1 MVFTLIKWLTASTAS
16 SGAHQ
21 FIIFPS
27 KIINGKAFFVKFF
40 ERFFLQTLE
49 EGLLNHFSETSKFL
63 CCEHATIW
71 LDDTAKLLGSAVEP
85 SELKSLVDVLRE
97 LGLSYEET
105 VDAMNGVAKEVR
117 SVRHLWKKG
126 NNSRLIKTGLALIA
140 FPEPT
145 PLSETLGAVVLSVG
159 LIQKKMRQSHLGI
172 EDVYNTFQGI
182 MRDLQT
188 IKRGL
193 PE

>member
-1 MVFTLIKWLTASTAS
+1 M
-16 SGAHQ
+16 
-21 FIIFPS
+21 P
-27 KIINGKAFFVKFF
+27 
-40 ERFFLQTLE
+40 
-49 EGLLNHFSETSKFL
+49 
-63 CCEHATIW
+63 TIW

-159 LIQKKMRQSHLGI
+159 LIQKKMRQSYLGI

>member
-1 MVFTLIKWLTASTAS
+1 MSVPTF
-16 SGAHQ
+16 G
-21 FIIFPS
+21 
-27 KIINGKAFFVKFF
+27 
-40 ERFFLQTLE
+40 
-49 EGLLNHFSETSKFL
+49 
-63 CCEHATIW
+63 

-105 VDAMNGVAKEVR
+105 VDAMNGVAKELR

-126 NNSRLIKTGLALIA
+126 NNSKLIKIGLTLIA

-159 LIQKKMRQSHLGI
+159 LIQKKMRQSTLGI
-172 EDVYNTFQGI
+172 ENVYNTFQGVI
-182 MRDLQT
+182 RDLQT
-188 IKRGL
+188 IKRGVT
-193 PE
+193 